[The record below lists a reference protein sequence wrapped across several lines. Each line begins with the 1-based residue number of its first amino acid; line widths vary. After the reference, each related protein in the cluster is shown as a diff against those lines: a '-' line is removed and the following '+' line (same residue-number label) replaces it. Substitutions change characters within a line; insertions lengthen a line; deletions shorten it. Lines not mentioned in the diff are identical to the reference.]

1 MNRVSAKVL
10 AAPGAV
16 NKFKIHTGWLIILAG
31 FAVLL
36 TGMLYSVSKGAM
48 PIPFQVAWD
57 AVVHRDDTN
66 PQHMVIYNL
75 RLPRVIASALIGASF
90 GVAGALMQGMT
101 RNPMADAGLMGL
113 NAGAGFMLSICF
125 AFFSGVSYLQ
135 IMMLSFVG
143 AALGAG
149 LVYGIASLQRGGAS
163 PMRLVLAGAAVTAL
177 LTALSQSI
185 AIYYNVARSLM
196 FWTSGGVAGSDW
208 SQLRLAAPII
218 IVAILGAMLLSRSV
232 SLMNL
237 GEDVA
242 QGLGLKTALVKTIG
256 TILVLLLAGVS
267 VAVVGAVG
275 FIGLVVPHMCRA
287 LVGVDYR
294 YIIPASAVFGA
305 LLLVTADLAARTLN
319 PPSEIPIGA
328 LVALIGVPFFL
339 YLARKQRRTG

>member
-1 MNRVSAKVL
+1 MNRETAKVL
-10 AAPGAV
+10 TVQGAV
-16 NKFKIHTGWLIILAG
+16 KRKVHPGMLIIIAG
-31 FAVLL
+31 LGLL
-36 TGMLYSVSKGAM
+36 LFGMLVSVSKGAM
-48 PIPFQVAWD
+48 PIPLQVAWD
-57 AVVHRDDTN
+57 AVFHRDNAN

-90 GVAGALMQGMT
+90 AVAGALMQGMT

-125 AFFSGVSYLQ
+125 AFFSGISYLQ
-135 IMMLSFVG
+135 IIILSFLG
-143 AALGAG
+143 AAIGAG
-149 LVYGIASLQRGGAS
+149 LVYGIAALQKGGAS

-177 LTALSQSI
+177 LTALAQSI
-185 AIYYNVARSLM
+185 AIYFDVARNLM

-208 SQLRLAAPII
+208 SQLKLAAPIVG
-218 IVAILGAMLLSRSV
+218 VAILGAMLLSRPV
-232 SLMNL
+232 TLMNL

-242 QGLGLKTALVKTIG
+242 QGLGLKTAAVKTIG
-256 TILVLLLAGVS
+256 TILVLLLAGSS

-275 FIGLVVPHMCRA
+275 FIGLVVPHVCRA

-305 LLLVTADLAARTLN
+305 LLLVAADLAARTLN

-339 YLARKQRRTG
+339 YLARKQRRAG